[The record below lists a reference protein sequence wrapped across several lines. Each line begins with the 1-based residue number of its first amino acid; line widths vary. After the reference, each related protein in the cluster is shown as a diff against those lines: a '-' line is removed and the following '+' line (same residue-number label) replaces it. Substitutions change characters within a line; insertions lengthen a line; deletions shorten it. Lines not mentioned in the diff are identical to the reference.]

1 MGFIDF
7 FVKDSKASDNDSGF
21 LNTYII
27 LYLSTIYKKNEPKN
41 PITHNIGIDGA
52 NITHKAKWLMKK
64 LYLSYILNSDP
75 LYNSFNSSWVDIKN
89 DAQQSI

>member
-1 MGFIDF
+1 
-7 FVKDSKASDNDSGF
+7 
-21 LNTYII
+21 
-27 LYLSTIYKKNEPKN
+27 
-41 PITHNIGIDGA
+41 
-52 NITHKAKWLMKK
+52 MKK